1 MNQPTRAGETD
12 AAAAP
17 ISFRVGDAH
26 QPLRSVVEEELRR
39 RITERELAPG
49 SRIVEH
55 TLAETLGVSRNPVRE
70 AIRVLEAEG
79 FVVTLP
85 RRGVVVA
92 ELDEAAVKDLFM
104 VRATLEG
111 AAAAATARRVAAGEV
126 SADRLDEV
134 LARAERA
141 TDDGDLT
148 AVSRLN
154 AEFHS
159 DIIELTGNRLL
170 ASMVRPLMWRVR
182 WVFSLSA
189 GQRAPHSW
197 TEHQSLAT
205 AITDGDAALAERLA
219 SEHVRQAETAALD
232 AVRANTGD

>member
-1 MNQPTRAGETD
+1 MSPE
-12 AAAAP
+12 P
-17 ISFRVGDAH
+17 RVGDSH
-26 QPLRSVVEEELRR
+26 LPLRSVVAEELRR
-39 RITERELAPG
+39 RITERELPPG

-92 ELDEAAVKDLFM
+92 ELDEAAVRDLFM

-111 AAAAATARRVAAGEV
+111 AAAATTARRVSAGDVTAAI
-126 SADRLDEV
+126 LDDI
-134 LARAERA
+134 LTRAERA
-141 TDDGDLT
+141 TKDGDLT

-154 AEFHS
+154 AEFHRT
-159 DIIELTGNRLL
+159 IIELTGNRLL
-170 ASMVRPLMWRVR
+170 ATMVRPLMWRVR

-197 TEHQSLAT
+197 TEHQALAA
-205 AITDGDAALAERLA
+205 AITVGDAELAERLA
-219 SEHVRQAETAALD
+219 TEHVRRAESAALD
-232 AVRANTGD
+232 AVRQD